1 MRVSQEKVDV
11 FMQYVGELIETSE
24 SFNLLQKRI
33 GSTSSN
39 QLARDFKDINSGFN
53 QLSDKLQKSLLE
65 IRKVPARNL
74 VQKIPRMAC
83 DLAQT
88 LGKSVEVVM
97 TGQDV
102 QIDKSMMEALESPLN
117 HLVRNCVDHGIEP
130 PDKRRQAGKNET
142 GAITI
147 DISEAGDHVTLRIGD
162 DGSGIDPDK
171 IRREAVRRG
180 LATAEQAET
189 LSDRDAL
196 QFIFRSGFSTAEKVT
211 DVSGRGVGLDVVR
224 TNVESLRGTIDLES
238 HPGRGAVVTLR
249 LPSSL
254 TVLVVHGMLAGVGDQ
269 QFIIKVEDI
278 YEAIRPR
285 PQEVVT
291 VGARAECLHV
301 RGRIYP
307 LIRLHK
313 LFGIETTFTNPASAT
328 VILAHTRDKYA
339 GILVDRIIG
348 QQRAVVK
355 DLKGRLQV
363 LKTIAG
369 TAILADG
376 RVGLV
381 LNVPGILKEC
391 LSG

>member
-130 PDKRRQAGKNET
+130 PDKRRQAGKSET